1 MKFPKSLKI
10 GGHTVKLRFVDK
22 MEGEHPQAAGGW
34 TESQNLI
41 EIRKSQEPSQKEV
54 TLIHELLHA
63 INYNLTEEQVEYLS
77 QALYQVLKD
86 NKLYFDG
93 KDEK

>member
-1 MKFPKSLKI
+1 MKFPKTLKI
-10 GGHTVKLRFVDK
+10 GGHSVRLQIVEE
-22 MEGEHPQAAGGW
+22 MEGDYPHAAGCW

-41 EIRKSQEPSQKEV
+41 QLRKSQVQSQKEV
-54 TLIHELLHA
+54 TLIHEVLHA
-63 INYNLTEEQVEYLS
+63 INYNLTEEQVEFLS
-77 QALYQVLKD
+77 QALYQVIKD